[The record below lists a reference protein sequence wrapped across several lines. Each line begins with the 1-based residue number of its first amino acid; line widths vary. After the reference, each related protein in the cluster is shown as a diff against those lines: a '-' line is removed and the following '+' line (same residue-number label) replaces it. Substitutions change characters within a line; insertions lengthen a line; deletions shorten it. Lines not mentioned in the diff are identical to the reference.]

1 VTFGLGTRLET
12 QKELCNPSAVGAIGA
27 LSNTEETSPG
37 SLARALLAAVEE
49 GHATADLVR
58 ALALATLAA
67 ATPGTPGWLR
77 AAALLESHPQ
87 RMRRA
92 VLLAGEILALEE
104 AQRDAGSE

>member
-12 QKELCNPSAVGAIGA
+12 QKELRNPSAVGVAWA
-27 LSNTEETSPG
+27 LTNTEESAPG
-37 SLARALLAAVEE
+37 SFARALLAAVED
-49 GHATADLVR
+49 GRPTADLVR

-104 AQRDAGSE
+104 AQRESGSE